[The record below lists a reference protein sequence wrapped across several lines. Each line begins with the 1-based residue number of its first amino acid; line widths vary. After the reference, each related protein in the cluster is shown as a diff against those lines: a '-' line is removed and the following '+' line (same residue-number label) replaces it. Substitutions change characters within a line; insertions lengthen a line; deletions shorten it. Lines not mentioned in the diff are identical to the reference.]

1 MAEMLES
8 YLGFDTY
15 FLILGVMGF
24 LLIFII
30 FLFIVTINTRK
41 KLKQLT
47 RNYTDFMRGKDAESM
62 EEAILRK
69 FAEVDNLEEK
79 DKQKQ
84 QKIEELYEKLKGVY
98 QKMGIVKYD
107 AFHEMGGKLSFSIAI
122 LDEENSGYVMNSM
135 HSQEG
140 CYTYIKEIIKGKSFI
155 TLGEEEKQALEQ
167 AIKCK
172 SIPIE

>member
-1 MAEMLES
+1 MNMEGS
-8 YLGFDTY
+8 IINSWGVDPGYIILGMVIII
-15 FLILGVMGF
+15 LILFITVIVS
-24 LLIFII
+24 LI
-30 FLFIVTINTRK
+30 K
-41 KLKQLT
+41 MSQLY
-47 RNYTDFMRGKDAESM
+47 RRYDIFMRGKDAESM

-172 SIPIE
+172 TIPIE

>member
-1 MAEMLES
+1 
-8 YLGFDTY
+8 
-15 FLILGVMGF
+15 
-24 LLIFII
+24 
-30 FLFIVTINTRK
+30 
-41 KLKQLT
+41 
-47 RNYTDFMRGKDAESM
+47 MRGKDAESM

-172 SIPIE
+172 TIPIE

>member
-1 MAEMLES
+1 MAATLEN

-24 LLIFII
+24 LLILVI
-30 FLFIVTINTRK
+30 FLLVMTINTKRT
-41 KLKQLT
+41 LKQLM

-69 FAEVDNLEEK
+69 FAEIDDLREK
-79 DKQKQ
+79 DKNKQ
-84 QKIEELYEKLKGVY
+84 QKMEELYEKLKGAY
-98 QKMGIVKYD
+98 QKIGIVKYD

-122 LDEENSGYVMNSM
+122 LNEENSGYVMNSM

-140 CYTYIKEIIKGKSFI
+140 CYTYVKEIIKGKSFI

-167 AIKCK
+167 AIQCK
-172 SIPIE
+172 TIPIE

>member
-1 MAEMLES
+1 MDGTNIL
-8 YLGFDTY
+8 DY
-15 FLILGVMGF
+15 FGIDPFYIMFGQTVLTLIL
-24 LLIFII
+24 LIVVIVCI
-30 FLFIVTINTRK
+30 FKIKRLYRS
-41 KLKQLT
+41 
-47 RNYTDFMRGKDAESM
+47 YDYFMRGKDAESM

-172 SIPIE
+172 TIPIE

>member
-15 FLILGVMGF
+15 FLILGIMGF
-24 LLIFII
+24 LLILVI
-30 FLFIVTINTRK
+30 FLLVMTINTKR

-69 FAEVDNLEEK
+69 FAEIDELEEK
-79 DKQKQ
+79 DKKKQ
-84 QKIEELYEKLKGVY
+84 QKIEELYEKLKGAY
-98 QKMGIVKYD
+98 QKIGIVKYD
-107 AFHEMGGKLSFSIAI
+107 AFQEMGGKLSFSIAI

-140 CYTYIKEIIKGKSFI
+140 CYTYVKEIIKGKSFI

-167 AIKCK
+167 AITCK
-172 SIPIE
+172 TIPIE

>member
-1 MAEMLES
+1 MLES

-172 SIPIE
+172 TIPIE

>member
-47 RNYTDFMRGKDAESM
+47 RS
-62 EEAILRK
+62 L
-69 FAEVDNLEEK
+69 
-79 DKQKQ
+79 QK
-84 QKIEELYEKLKGVY
+84 
-98 QKMGIVKYD
+98 
-107 AFHEMGGKLSFSIAI
+107 
-122 LDEENSGYVMNSM
+122 
-135 HSQEG
+135 
-140 CYTYIKEIIKGKSFI
+140 
-155 TLGEEEKQALEQ
+155 
-167 AIKCK
+167 
-172 SIPIE
+172 